1 MFGRAEHSGKKYDC
15 TPLKVSFSGDQPQT
29 GYFRDMAT
37 IRYYAV
43 RRMIRCSNQIASRN
57 ASNESGAL
65 NLGTVPLTDAKPASA
80 RSLVLRSAMKID
92 VGRFDA
98 FVAKPQCD
106 HRNDQRFVD
115 VGWSESA
122 RR

>member
-43 RRMIRCSNQIASRN
+43 RRMILSMRS
-57 ASNESGAL
+57 SGACGAG
-65 NLGTVPLTDAKPASA
+65 NG
-80 RSLVLRSAMKID
+80 
-92 VGRFDA
+92 
-98 FVAKPQCD
+98 
-106 HRNDQRFVD
+106 
-115 VGWSESA
+115 
-122 RR
+122 